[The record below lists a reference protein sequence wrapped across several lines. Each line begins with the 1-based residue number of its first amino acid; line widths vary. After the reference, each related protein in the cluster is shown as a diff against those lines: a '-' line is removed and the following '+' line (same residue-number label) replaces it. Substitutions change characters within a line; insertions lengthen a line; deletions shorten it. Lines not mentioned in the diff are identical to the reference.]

1 MIFVLFIV
9 YIHYANQF
17 QELPACVQ
25 YAYIPHCWC
34 YYCVYAAILCT
45 TVVCVIANTKVMQLP
60 VLCPLNCRQM
70 ELESR
75 FNEAYSQS
83 LSMKDERIQVL
94 ERRIEDLVSEN
105 EQLKDEISLLKRQ
118 NERMQRKTSASN
130 SPNTS
135 FT

>member
-1 MIFVLFIV
+1 
-9 YIHYANQF
+9 
-17 QELPACVQ
+17 
-25 YAYIPHCWC
+25 
-34 YYCVYAAILCT
+34 
-45 TVVCVIANTKVMQLP
+45 
-60 VLCPLNCRQM
+60 M

-130 SPNTS
+130 SPNTT